1 RHRRSRRRMIP
12 TSTRILVQG
21 TTPHVHEQKA
31 VAALIDAL
39 PDADPFRVWCLFDL
53 VDPSGRRYEIDALV
67 LAPHG
72 LYHVEIKSHPGAVS
86 GDSVDWRFTFPDGG
100 SIVRE
105 NPMRLAE
112 LKSRV
117 LASELRR
124 RLGQEAPFVETLL
137 YLSDAAKVELAGAA
151 GVRVLKRE
159 HLRKALQFG
168 ELPGM
173 ASTRPLIDNRRAG
186 KVIEALKQLGIRKSA
201 ALPRVGAY
209 LLGPLLDEGPG
220 YQDREAHN
228 ERLPEMKARVRS
240 WLVPQAPTAER
251 RDQLR
256 RAA

>member
-1 RHRRSRRRMIP
+1 MIP
-12 TSTRILVQG
+12 TSSRIVVQG

-31 VAALIDAL
+31 IAALIEAL

-124 RLGQEAPFVETLL
+124 KLGQEAPFVETLI
-137 YLSDAAKVELAGAA
+137 YLSDASKVDLAGPAS
-151 GVRVLKRE
+151 VRVLKRE

-168 ELPGM
+168 ELPGV
-173 ASTRPLIDNRRAG
+173 APSTRPPIDNRRAG
-186 KVIEALKQLGIRKSA
+186 KTSTPSSSSGSA
-201 ALPRVGAY
+201 RALPSRAS
-209 LLGPLLDEGPG
+209 
-220 YQDREAHN
+220 
-228 ERLPEMKARVRS
+228 ARTCSISCSTKGLATR
-240 WLVPQAPTAER
+240 TAR
-251 RDQLR
+251 RTTSGSPR
-256 RAA
+256 